1 MAAIGLKTCSK
12 LNPYGTIAAA
22 KMYRKDLASAS
33 GQYRFSN
40 IEIVMK
46 QHSVE
51 KIGGTSMS
59 NYAAI
64 RDNIIFKP
72 SSGSRDYYQ
81 RIFVVSAY
89 GGITDCLLE
98 YKKTGQPGIYA
109 LFANGV
115 NDESWRTAMV
125 ELKQRIH
132 DINSG
137 LFSDKAVLLQANQF
151 VDERLDDAESCL
163 LDLQRLC
170 QHGHFSLEDH
180 LGTVREMLAS
190 LGEAHSAWNTAR
202 LLQDDGVNAR
212 FVDLTAWQT
221 TQHLSLDERIEEAF
235 KHIDFDSEL
244 PIVTGY
250 THSKDG
256 LMASFDRGYSEMT
269 FSRIA
274 VLTEAR
280 EAIIHKEYH
289 LSSADPRLVGPMA
302 AVPIGR
308 TNYDVADQLANLGME
323 AIHPR
328 AAKGLRQQEI
338 PLRVKNTFEPEHEG
352 TLITGNYV
360 SDAPRVEIIAGC
372 QNVFAIELH
381 DQEMMGQLADYDRSF
396 LEIVHRFQAQILS
409 KDMNA
414 NTVTH
419 YLATNLK
426 TVKRIIQTLSE
437 MYPEAEIDQTKVAVV
452 SAIGSN
458 MKVPGIL
465 AQTVAALAESNIS
478 VLAVHQAMRQVD
490 MQFVVNEDDYDQ
502 AVLSLHRCLVERPLA
517 QAS

>member
-1 MAAIGLKTCSK
+1 MALLRGQNWRLKDPA
-12 LNPYGTIAAA
+12 LPGVGGVAAS
-22 KMYRKDLASAS
+22 L
-33 GQYRFSN
+33 
-40 IEIVMK
+40 EEVMK

-64 RDNIIFKP
+64 RDNIIFQP
-72 SSGSRDYYQ
+72 SSGSDDYYQ

-89 GGITDCLLE
+89 GGITDRLLE

-115 NDESWRTAMV
+115 NDDSWRTAMV
-125 ELKQRIH
+125 ELKQQVH
-132 DINSG
+132 EINAG
-137 LFSDKAVLLQANQF
+137 LFVDEQTLLEANAF
-151 VDERLDDAESCL
+151 VDERLDNAESCL

-202 LLQDDGVNAR
+202 LLQYDGVNAR
-212 FVDLTAWQT
+212 FVDLTAWQAT
-221 TQHLSLDERIEEAF
+221 RHLSLDEHIQQAF
-235 KHIDFDSEL
+235 EGIDLSSEL

-250 THSKDG
+250 THSEDG

-274 VLTEAR
+274 VLTQAR

-289 LSSADPRLVGPMA
+289 LSSADPRLVGAMA

-352 TLITGNYV
+352 TLITGSYV
-360 SDAPRVEIIAGC
+360 SDTPRVEIIAGC

-381 DQEMMGQLADYDRSF
+381 DQEMMGQLADYDRSV
-396 LEIVHRFQAQILS
+396 LEVIQRFHAPILS

-426 TVKRIIQTLSE
+426 TVKRIIQALAE
-437 MYPEAEIDQTKVAVV
+437 IYPDAEIDQTKVAVV

-465 AQTVAALAESNIS
+465 AQTVTALAESNIS
-478 VLAVHQAMRQVD
+478 ILAVHQAMRQVD
-490 MQFVVNEDDYDQ
+490 MQFIVNEDDYDQ
-502 AVLSLHRCLVERPLA
+502 AVLSLHRCLVEEPLA
-517 QAS
+517 KAS